1 MQCVHA
7 LAALPFLFPDRHM
20 PWTHMLWQMVLMACM
35 VQAERFAE
43 YEFGGLEKVLE
54 TDLKSFGK
62 GFSVFEQVC
71 LQCLHKSLSGYAC
84 NVFISL

>member
-1 MQCVHA
+1 M
-7 LAALPFLFPDRHM
+7 
-20 PWTHMLWQMVLMACM
+20 
-35 VQAERFAE
+35 QAERFAE

-71 LQCLHKSLSGYAC
+71 LHAC
-84 NVFISL
+84 VWYLASCCKQPSARAM

>member
-1 MQCVHA
+1 M
-7 LAALPFLFPDRHM
+7 M
-20 PWTHMLWQMVLMACM
+20 
-35 VQAERFAE
+35 QAERFAE

-71 LQCLHKSLSGYAC
+71 LHAC
-84 NVFISL
+84 VWYLASCCKQPIARAM